1 MRTISRGVVGINNPF
16 TMDFH
21 QWDNFVTEVMKGEEQ
36 CDKNMSVTVFLS
48 TNIERED
55 WSPEMGFG
63 GGGSGDAV
71 VGLQIDLPKGK
82 KEIEKMTASRLI
94 NYDQW

>member
-1 MRTISRGVVGINNPF
+1 MSTVPRGAVGTNNPF

-21 QWDNFVTEVMKGEEQ
+21 QWDSFVTEVMKGEQQ
-36 CDKNMSVTVFLS
+36 CDKNGSVTVFLS
-48 TNIERED
+48 TNIERGD

-63 GGGSGDAV
+63 GGGSGDV
-71 VGLQIDLPKGK
+71 PKIDLPKGT
-82 KEIEKMTASRLI
+82 KEIERMTASRLI